1 MGGEST
7 SWYPGAVREPP
18 STQVDLGHDVRAEAH
33 LRVGSV
39 AGLRSLRAGLADCLD
54 RGACEPGF
62 VADAQLVLAEITT
75 NAFVHDAA
83 PLVDVEVTCR
93 DHEVVMTTWHRGEVC
108 PPPHPVAPVPIVG
121 PVVSPSGRGLAIVDR
136 IVESRDVANDA
147 GCTTTTVR
155 LRR

>member
-1 MGGEST
+1 MTRLDSG
-7 SWYPGAVREPP
+7 P
-18 STQVDLGHDVRAEAH
+18 DVLAEAH

-54 RGACEPGF
+54 RGACEAAF

-93 DHEVVMTTWHRGEVC
+93 DDEVVMTTWHRGEVC
-108 PPPHPVAPVPIVG
+108 PPAHPVAPAPIVG

-136 IVESRDVANDA
+136 IVVARDVANDA

-155 LRR
+155 MRR